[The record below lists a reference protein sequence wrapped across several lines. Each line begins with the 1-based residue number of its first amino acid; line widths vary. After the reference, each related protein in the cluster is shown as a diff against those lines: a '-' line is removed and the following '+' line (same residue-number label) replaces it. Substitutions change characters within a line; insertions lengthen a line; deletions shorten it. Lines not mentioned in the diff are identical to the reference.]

1 MECPSCTT
9 VAEESTARFCTSC
22 GARLSTTDTL
32 TSSPSDSSDDATGQ
46 VTIVHDTFTDE
57 LPTHLPDDRIGSPP
71 PEVWAGMA
79 ATGIDGA
86 PEWGDDRPFDD
97 TIDDQPVGGITLAGL
112 VADTIATESDPTP
125 STVTD
130 RTADADNALSSVGPG
145 HSTAPRRS
153 SRPRPQ
159 RAIPSAVAGI
169 LTAIAVTIGAAV
181 DLLSVS
187 STATGDLLRTAISNG
202 YRSGTWHADDLSS
215 GATWAAVICA
225 AGLAAGAVGSALGVR
240 WAPGL
245 VAGSGLSA
253 TGLCA
258 VLIALA
264 QSPIR
269 AAESVA
275 SRADGDAIV
284 EVTITREF
292 GWWTLLIAAG
302 AGLVAFF
309 GSLDDVAADYR
320 NDANPIVAA
329 IGAFCALAAAAG
341 PTLATSDASWLDNL
355 TVNAATTGWDLITI
369 IARSTQL
376 IGIAT
381 AGVVG
386 FLIVRRSG
394 LAMVAGMVVPS
405 MVLLLTAWVDMGTD
419 PVGPGLHN
427 PGSTP
432 ADVHPVTLVALVA
445 CAATLAVAGAIAY
458 DRTERGRI
466 N

>member
-1 MECPSCTT
+1 VPVVST
-9 VAEESTARFCTSC
+9 VAEESSARFCTSC

-32 TSSPSDSSDDATGQ
+32 TSSPSDSSDDATGE
-46 VTIVHDTFTDE
+46 VTIVHDTFTDQ
-57 LPTHLPDDRIGSPP
+57 LPRHLPDDRIGAPP
-71 PEVWAGMA
+71 PEVWAAWQPA
-79 ATGIDGA
+79 ASMVHPNGVTTG
-86 PEWGDDRPFDD
+86 PSTTRS
-97 TIDDQPVGGITLAGL
+97 TINRWRGITLAGL

-130 RTADADNALSSVGPG
+130 RTADADDALSSVGLGP
-145 HSTAPRRS
+145 STAPHRA

-355 TVNAATTGWDLITI
+355 TVDAATTGWDLITI

-405 MVLLLTAWVDMGTD
+405 MVLLITAWVDMGTD

-427 PGSTP
+427 PGTTP

-445 CAATLAVAGAIAY
+445 CAATLAVAVAIAY

>member
-1 MECPSCTT
+1 MECPSCHT
-9 VAEESTARFCTSC
+9 VAEENSARFCTSC
-22 GARLSTTDTL
+22 GTRLSTTDTV
-32 TSSPSDSSDDATGQ
+32 TSTPSDGLDDATGE
-46 VTIVHDTFTDE
+46 VTIVHDTFTDQ
-57 LPTHLPDDRIGSPP
+57 LPRHLPDDRIGAPP
-71 PEVWAGMA
+71 PEVWADMA
-79 ATGIDGA
+79 ASGIDGA

-97 TIDDQPVGGITLAGL
+97 TIDDQPVEGITLAGL

-130 RTADADNALSSVGPG
+130 RTADADDALSSVSPG
-145 HSTAPRRS
+145 HSTTPHRA

-169 LTAIAVTIGAAV
+169 LAAIAVTIGAAV
-181 DLLSVS
+181 DLLSVTS
-187 STATGDLLRTAISNG
+187 AATSDLLRTAIANG

-225 AGLAAGAVGSALGVR
+225 AGLAAGAAGSALGVR

-275 SRADGDAIV
+275 GRANGGAVV
-284 EVTITREF
+284 EVTITREV

-329 IGAFCALAAAAG
+329 IGAFCALAAATG

-355 TVNAATTGWDLITI
+355 TVDAATTGWDLITI

-405 MVLLLTAWVDMGTD
+405 MVLLITAWVDMGTG

-427 PGSTP
+427 PGTTP

-445 CAATLAVAGAIAY
+445 CAATLAVAVAIAY

>member
-1 MECPSCTT
+1 MECPSCFA
-9 VAEESTARFCTSC
+9 VAEESSARFCTSC
-22 GARLSTTDTL
+22 GTRLSTTDTL
-32 TSSPSDSSDDATGQ
+32 TSTPPAGIDDATGE
-46 VTIVHDTFTDE
+46 VTIVHDTFTEE
-57 LPTHLPDDRIGSPP
+57 LPTQLRDDRIGAAP

-97 TIDDQPVGGITLAGL
+97 TIDDQPVEGITLAEL
-112 VADTIATESDPTP
+112 VADTIAPESAPTP
-125 STVTD
+125 GTIDNREPDTD
-130 RTADADNALSSVGPG
+130 DVLSSVRADRT
-145 HSTAPRRS
+145 TATHRTP
-153 SRPRPQ
+153 RPRPT

-169 LTAIAVTIGAAV
+169 LAAIAVTIGAAV

-187 STATGDLLRTAISNG
+187 SAATGDLLRTAVANG
-202 YRSGTWHADDLSS
+202 YQSGTWHADDLSS

-225 AGLAAGAVGSALGVR
+225 AGLAAGAVGSALGIR

-258 VLIALA
+258 VLIALV

-269 AAESVA
+269 AAENVA
-275 SRADGDAIV
+275 GRDGGGAVV
-284 EVTITREF
+284 EVTITREL

-309 GSLDDVAADYR
+309 GSLDDVAADRR

-329 IGAFCALAAAAG
+329 IGAFCALAAATG
-341 PTLATSDASWLDNL
+341 PTLATSGASWLDNL
-355 TVNAATTGWDLITI
+355 TVDAAATGWDLVTI

-394 LAMVAGMVVPS
+394 LAMVTGMVVPT
-405 MVLLLTAWVDMGTD
+405 MALLITAWVDVGTD

-432 ADVHPVTLVALVA
+432 ANVHPVTLFSLVA
-445 CAATLAVAGAIAY
+445 CTATLAVAGAIAY
-458 DRTERGRI
+458 DHSDHDRFD
-466 N
+466 